1 MRRIGTLSSE
11 RDARALSDYL
21 YTLKIE
27 NRVSGHDGA
36 WEIWSLNEDQLER
49 GRQELAAFQAAPH
62 DPKYSDA
69 AGAARAKRD
78 AEVEAVVAAAK
89 QTIHLRERWER
100 PAWQQTPVTFFVVAL
115 CILVTLFAGFGK
127 NEEVTQAIQI
137 ETRIE
142 VPVVNRQVRY
152 AVPLRALDE
161 VRRGQVW
168 RLVTPIFLHMDPMHL
183 IGNLFLGIVLSSM
196 IERERGS
203 WRLLLGILLTAIV
216 SNVAQYAVSG
226 PRFGGLSGVVY
237 GMFGYV
243 WLMGRV
249 APEFG
254 LQISRESAMMMT
266 VWLIV
271 CWFGVVGQV
280 ANVCHVMGLAMGLLL
295 AAVEIFFRRL
305 RT

>member
-1 MRRIGTLSSE
+1 MKRRIYP
-11 RDARALSDYL
+11 ALGL
-21 YTLKIE
+21 LL
-27 NRVSGHDGA
+27 G
-36 WEIWSLNEDQLER
+36 
-49 GRQELAAFQAAPH
+49 LALPLWAQKAAAPKSLTLRTE
-62 DPKYSDA
+62 PS
-69 AGAARAKRD
+69 
-78 AEVEAVVAAAK
+78 AVV
-89 QTIHLRERWER
+89 W
-100 PAWQQTPVTFFVVAL
+100 
-115 CILVTLFAGFGK
+115 
-127 NEEVTQAIQI
+127 
-137 ETRIE
+137 
-142 VPVVNRQVRY
+142 
-152 AVPLRALDE
+152 LDE

-183 IGNLFLGIVLSSM
+183 IGNLLLGLALSGM

-216 SNVAQYAVSG
+216 SNVAQYAISG

-295 AAVEIFFRRL
+295 ATVEIFVRRL